1 MEEGLTPA
9 QRRTLPARQAL
20 AAKFS
25 SPEEKSEH
33 FRALARRSHAG
44 RVVLSAGEAAEL
56 AQVSDVLRRLV
67 ERDQRADTS
76 CAAREEAAGVA

>member
-1 MEEGLTPA
+1 MAEPLTPA

-25 SPEEKSEH
+25 SPEEQSEH
-33 FRALARRSHAG
+33 FRSLARRSHAG
-44 RVVLSAGEAAEL
+44 RVVLSAGEAAKL
-56 AQVSDVLRRLV
+56 AQVSEFLRHLV
-67 ERDQRADTS
+67 ERDRRADAS